1 MWLSSVFT
9 LQTLW
14 PHWGSFPHLSNK
26 ELNDCNLNISS
37 QLTVYGFVMVNDL
50 QNPWKER
57 LQGHLGCR
65 HEPMF
70 HKEGLTLTP
79 SHSTS
84 FHIWPVAL
92 FFITKLVQKRQGKKP
107 STIPFPRR
115 NNCKRFLSIISAKN
129 QPWIQEQH
137 KEKSREV
144 FAHPHLVLLPSKCI
158 LFTRK

>member
-1 MWLSSVFT
+1 MFT

-57 LQGHLGCR
+57 LLGHLGCR
-65 HEPMF
+65 QESVLRE
-70 HKEGLTLTP
+70 EGLTVSLLLLHHHVPLHFT
-79 SHSTS
+79 SHLWLYSLLQN
-84 FHIWPVAL
+84 WYR
-92 FFITKLVQKRQGKKP
+92 KDKEKKP

-115 NNCKRFLSIISAKN
+115 NNCKRFLSIILQRTNLEFKSSTKKN
-129 QPWIQEQH
+129 HGKFLPTHIWYF
-137 KEKSREV
+137 SRVSV
-144 FAHPHLVLLPSKCI
+144 FC
-158 LFTRK
+158 